1 MPGKKSINFNKFGN
15 VLINTDGRGEG
26 SVITYMLKNNRGD
39 SIIVSEYTIKED
51 YDAIKETY
59 SRLGSILCDS
69 LSVPSLPYAVADYY
83 VARKPVTGKF
93 PILLE
98 EWRDLSTQIDAC
110 LQVCKAFKELDSKS
124 FFIKDFDRSNIGIN
138 PQSGKVNI
146 GIFGCIERLDK
157 FKLEQIIPG
166 RYVLPLDEMQNMME
180 EPKKCIGYTLAVL
193 LFEILLGCH
202 PYEGRKLATMAFIK
216 EEDIIANYGEKRVFI
231 FDPQNDG
238 NAPVPGEQTKVTTR
252 WSSLPDEIQ
261 NAFIKVFVE
270 KQYFLPQE
278 WSGLIEG
285 MKKDIYTCPYCKKQ
299 TFIKIHESRP
309 CIWCGNSIDATFV
322 LKNQFNEKII
332 PLVEGSDIKDDWG
345 REVLGKVLRAND
357 RLIIK
362 NVSRQT
368 WDAFTPSGIQK
379 QLPINGTMPVNVGI
393 KVKIGGYTYIIEQ

>member
-1 MPGKKSINFNKFGN
+1 MSGGKSINFNKFGN
-15 VLINTDGRGEG
+15 VVITTDGRGEG

-39 SIIVSEYTIKED
+39 SIIVSEYTNKED
-51 YDAIKETY
+51 YDAIRETY
-59 SRLGSILCDS
+59 YHLGNILCDS
-69 LSVPSLPYAVADYY
+69 LSVPYLPYALADQY
-83 VARKPVTGKF
+83 VARTPMSGKY

-98 EWRDLSTQIDAC
+98 EWKDLSTQIVAC
-110 LQVCKAFKELDSKS
+110 LQVCKAFKELYSKS
-124 FFIKDFDRSNIGIN
+124 FFIKDFDRSNVGIN

-146 GIFGCIERLDK
+146 DIFGCIEYLNK

-180 EPKKCIGYTLAVL
+180 EPEKCIGFTLAVL

-202 PYEGRKLATMAFIK
+202 PFEGRKLATMAFIK

-270 KQYFLPQE
+270 KHYFLPQE

-285 MKKDIYTCPYCKKQ
+285 MKKNIYTCPCCKKI
-299 TFIKIHESRP
+299 TFIKIHESIP

-332 PLVEGSDIKDDWG
+332 PLVEGSEIKDDLG
-345 REVLGKVLRAND
+345 REILGKVLRANG

-362 NVSRQT
+362 NVSNQP

-393 KVKIGGYTYIIEQ
+393 KVKIGVNTYKIEQ